1 VTGIFC
7 FTCDHE
13 VRPELL
19 TGRLVHLHEY
29 EAEDCPCTEIGEEC
43 QPL

>member
-1 VTGIFC
+1 VTDIFC

-13 VRPELL
+13 IKPELL
-19 TGRLVHLHEY
+19 TGRLVHLHEA
-29 EAEDCPCTEIGEEC
+29 EAEGCVCTEIGEEC